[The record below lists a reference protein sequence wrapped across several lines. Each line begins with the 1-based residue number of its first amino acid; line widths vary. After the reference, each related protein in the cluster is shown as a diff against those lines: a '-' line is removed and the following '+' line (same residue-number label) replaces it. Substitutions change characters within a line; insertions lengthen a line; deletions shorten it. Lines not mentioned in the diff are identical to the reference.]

1 VTSTLVIVATV
12 LMAGGYLLAYL
23 LNPAWRKRIEQPKH
37 CFQQQLQRY
46 DRQTRESH
54 EEES

>member
-1 VTSTLVIVATV
+1 MTSTLVIVATV
-12 LMAGGYLLAYL
+12 LMAGGYLLVYL
-23 LNPAWRKRIEQPKH
+23 LNPAWRRRIEQPKH

-54 EEES
+54 EGNP